1 MLTADTF
8 HATGSAQ
15 DIEET
20 KETIKALVDND
31 PPRAP
36 RFLFIYF

>member
-15 DIEET
+15 EEA
-20 KETIKALVDND
+20 KETIEALVDND